1 MAKSIKMYLE
11 DMLQAIYEIE
21 MGVNRFGR
29 QYDIF
34 EKDVIFRRFVERN
47 FEILGEAMNRTL
59 KIQPDVKIM
68 SARKIAEA
76 GNYIIKEYDSI
87 KPDFLWEI
95 VINHI
100 PMLKAEVSMLLESSQ
115 GESWDNGGAF
125 SFFVSQLSVIFL

>member
-1 MAKSIKMYLE
+1 MAKSIQMHLE
-11 DMLQAIYEIE
+11 DMLQAISEIE

-47 FEILGEAMNRTL
+47 FEILGEAINRTL

-76 GNYIIKEYDSI
+76 GNYVIKEYDSI

-100 PMLKAEVSMLLESSQ
+100 PMLKAEVSKLLESSQ
-115 GESWDNGGAF
+115 GES
-125 SFFVSQLSVIFL
+125 